1 MTALVLGRQWTAF
14 THMNRLAAALLALA
28 ACGGG
33 LGSFTGTVQGNTLE
47 LKSALLVANSE
58 IWLSDTKDLCPK
70 LKANQL
76 PRNGAYLKL
85 TPRPVATGDFTVDP
99 STSTGKA
106 NTVTATF
113 FKLNADCGNTL
124 TFGNSLGTAGTVTVT
139 RYASSSTIDGT
150 FDMTIGSNDTVKG
163 SFSAVFCDAPTSY
176 PSAECVTVD

>member
-1 MTALVLGRQWTAF
+1 M
-14 THMNRLAAALLALA
+14 RLLTLMLLSLA

-33 LGSFTGTVQGNTLE
+33 IGNFTGTVQGNKLE
-47 LKSALLVANSE
+47 LKSALLVGNTE

-85 TPRPVATGDFTVDP
+85 TLRPVAAGDFTVDP
-99 STSTGKA
+99 STSTAKP
-106 NTVTATF
+106 NTATATF
-113 FKLNADCGNTL
+113 FKLNDTCGNTL
-124 TFGNSLGTAGTVTVT
+124 TFGNSLGTMGTVTVS
-139 RYASSSTIDGT
+139 RYTASSTIDGT
-150 FDMTIGSNDTVKG
+150 FDMSIGSNDTVKG

>member
-1 MTALVLGRQWTAF
+1 M
-14 THMNRLAAALLALA
+14 RLLLLMLLSLA

-47 LKSALLVANSE
+47 LKSALLVGNTE

-70 LKANQL
+70 LRANQL
-76 PRNGAYLKL
+76 PSNGAYLKL
-85 TPRPVATGDFTVDP
+85 TLRPLGTGDFTVDP
-99 STSTGKA
+99 STSTGKP
-106 NTVTATF
+106 NTATATF
-113 FKLNADCGNTL
+113 FKLNDTCANTL
-124 TFGNSLGTAGTVTVT
+124 TFGSSLGTMGTVNVT
-139 RYASSSTIDGT
+139 RYTASSALDGT